1 MRGWAFN
8 TGLAIV
14 VGTHIYMLNS
24 ALPEAM
30 RKEHAYLNLGAAAL
44 IVWSVNQTKRTSILD
59 YA

>member
-44 IVWSVNQTKRTSILD
+44 ILWSVNQT
-59 YA
+59 